1 MEVIDVIST
10 VGFPIAMCLVLLW
23 YINKKDEQYISQ
35 LAKIEQEV
43 DDTRAQTTEALT
55 KVNTALINNTSVI
68 ERNTDLLKS
77 FMTKLEEK
85 E

>member
-1 MEVIDVIST
+1 MELIDVISS

-23 YINKKDEQYISQ
+23 YINKKDEQYLTQ

-43 DDTRAQTTEALT
+43 DETRTQTTEALT
-55 KVNTALINNTSVI
+55 KVNTALINNTNVI

-77 FMTKLEEK
+77 FMAKLEEK

>member
-1 MEVIDVIST
+1 MEMLDIISS

-23 YINKKDEQYISQ
+23 YINKKDEQYITQ

-43 DDTRAQTTEALT
+43 DETRAQTTEALT
-55 KVNTALINNTSVI
+55 KVNTALVNNTSVI
-68 ERNTDLLKS
+68 ESNTELLKS
-77 FMTKLEEK
+77 FMAKLEAK

>member
-1 MEVIDVIST
+1 MEMLDVISS

-23 YINKKDEQYISQ
+23 YINKKDEQYLTQ

-43 DDTRAQTTEALT
+43 DETRTQTTEALT
-55 KVNTALINNTSVI
+55 KVNTALINNTNVI

-77 FMTKLEEK
+77 FMAKLEEK

>member
-1 MEVIDVIST
+1 MEMIDVISS

-23 YINKKDEQYISQ
+23 YINKKDEQYLTQ

-43 DDTRAQTTEALT
+43 DETRAQTTEALT

-77 FMTKLEEK
+77 FMLKLEGK